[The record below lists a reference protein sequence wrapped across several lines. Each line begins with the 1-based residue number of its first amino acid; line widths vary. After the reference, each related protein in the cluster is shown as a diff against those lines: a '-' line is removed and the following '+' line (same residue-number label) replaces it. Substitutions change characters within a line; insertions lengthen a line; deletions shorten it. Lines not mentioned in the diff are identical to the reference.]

1 MNDVDDAFAGILADD
16 WLLAPATD
24 FPAIQLLLDFLG
36 RFTHSPAEHSVM
48 GSAIKTAGGALAF
61 TGGHVIAVEVSPPLL
76 GMGRVS
82 SSEIGAF
89 YGTEE
94 ESQLCAI

>member
-1 MNDVDDAFAGILADD
+1 
-16 WLLAPATD
+16 
-24 FPAIQLLLDFLG
+24 
-36 RFTHSPAEHSVM
+36 M

-82 SSEIGAF
+82 SSENGAF

-94 ESQLCAI
+94 ESQL

>member
-1 MNDVDDAFAGILADD
+1 MNDADDAFAAMLAAD
-16 WLLAPATD
+16 WLLSPAND
-24 FPAIQLLLDFLG
+24 FPAIQLLLAHLG
-36 RFTHSPAEHSVM
+36 SFARSPAEHSVM

-61 TGGHVIAVEVSPPLL
+61 TGGHVIAVEVSAPLL

-82 SSEIGAF
+82 SSENAAF
-89 YGTEE
+89 YGTED